1 MRWID
6 SYKEF
11 SSIMA
16 LKANS
21 NFATMKLSGYQQR
34 YLFVSDS
41 RGRGSHKSFPHE
53 TCILN
58 LDNSI
63 RKGMIPGKW
72 KKSRLLLYYYHPTSG
87 LMQILHFDWLCY
99 HRSISNSHRVAKF
112 AKFAVFF
119 PNKYI
124 FFLQNLLLLLS
135 VRLVG

>member
-21 NFATMKLSGYQQR
+21 NFASMKLSSYQQR

-41 RGRGSHKSFPHE
+41 RGCGSHKSFSHE

-63 RKGMIPGKW
+63 RKRMIPGKW
-72 KKSRLLLYYYHPTSG
+72 KKSRLFLYYYHPTSG

-112 AKFAVFF
+112 AGFVNLFISF
-119 PNKYI
+119 YSEII
-124 FFLQNLLLLLS
+124 FFAEFIIAI
-135 VRLVG
+135 